1 MSAKRSLLFKAM
13 YNDVH
18 CVSFLLLFFFSQIR
32 SPGESIVVEIDA
44 LDELMHNTSAFL
56 QIRVWNFYILV

>member
-1 MSAKRSLLFKAM
+1 MTYIVFLF
-13 YNDVH
+13 
-18 CVSFLLLFFFSQIR
+18 CSFFFFFQIR